1 MNNFQDNSSF
11 GFNNSNHDPFDPFG
25 LGSDNSQG
33 TSTSS
38 SQAKSGDQTQSDSD
52 NKTTQTTPK
61 STQPPKKQ
69 EPKKDDGIRVR
80 TVAVSDNDEGNQP
93 EEDKT
98 PANFKIGSKAQKIRI
113 KLKPHNLNFNEEYF
127 LQLLAGSISLNRDEK
142 KRILDSI
149 PNLRQSQINQL
160 IEIFEDERTK
170 FAELPE
176 KHKKELEKLDKKHHI
191 EWMTIED
198 EYLQGEKQQ
207 EDEAKADEIRKKLG
221 L

>member
-1 MNNFQDNSSF
+1 MSDFQDNTSF
-11 GFNNSNHDPFDPFG
+11 GFNDSNHDPFDPFG
-25 LGSDNSQG
+25 LGGSNPASTSSDNSQD
-33 TSTSS
+33 SN
-38 SQAKSGDQTQSDSD
+38 SQSHDQSKAD
-52 NKTTQTTPK
+52 PK
-61 STQPPKKQ
+61 PTLADTQPRSEDSKQ
-69 EPKKDDGIRVR
+69 SKKDDGVRVK
-80 TVAVSDNDEGNQP
+80 TVAVKDDDTEKT
-93 EEDKT
+93 EDKT
-98 PANFKIGSKAQKIRI
+98 PANFKIGSKAQEIRI
-113 KLKPHNLNFNEEYF
+113 KLKPHNLSFNEEYF

-160 IEIFEDERTK
+160 IEIFEDEKRK

-198 EYLQGEKQQ
+198 EYLQGEKKQ
-207 EDEAKADEIRKKLG
+207 EDDAKADEIRKKLG